1 MSPWLIKSHL
11 AEEQT
16 LDAVLAIAV
25 TLSTGKDP
33 QRTPMTYWSEVL
45 FIDFALAACREK
57 NLMKWGA
64 HHRNNFGN
72 MRGNETQKQ
81 RCDTLHILLKHTGEK
96 TLNFVKPLVII
107 TFSSCG
113 AIRPLILWSPPL
125 PLLSICGTRRHFIMW
140 SPPLPLLCHTS
151 RKEDH
156 PFCED
161 LCYSYL
167 FYLLKLCHTVVKE
180 K

>member
-72 MRGNETQKQ
+72 MRGNETQKAKMWNIAYTFKTYGGKDPQ
-81 RCDTLHILLKHTGEK
+81 FCEAPCYNYFFKLRGNQTVNSVKPTPTITVNLWDKKTLHY
-96 TLNFVKPLVII
+96 VKPALTIALSHFEERRPSI
-107 TFSSCG
+107 LW
-113 AIRPLILWSPPL
+113 RPLL
-125 PLLSICGTRRHFIMW
+125 
-140 SPPLPLLCHTS
+140 
-151 RKEDH
+151 
-156 PFCED
+156 
-161 LCYSYL
+161 
-167 FYLLKLCHTVVKE
+167 
-180 K
+180 